1 MSLSITELAEVR
13 EVVTG
18 ILDELQLDAYLF
30 EVEPLEGQ
38 WEIKVEC
45 AVSEGWETVRLT
57 ANREILLRGSGDAVA
72 HSVLLDNWREALS
85 ACLLK
90 SE

>member
-13 EVVTG
+13 GVVTS

-45 AVSEGWETVRLT
+45 AVAGGWETVSLT
-57 ANREILLRGSGDAVA
+57 ATREILLRGSDDPVA
-72 HSVLLDNWREALS
+72 HGVLLDNWREALS
-85 ACLLK
+85 ACLVK

>member
-1 MSLSITELAEVR
+1 MSLSIAELAQAR
-13 EVVTG
+13 EVVTR

-45 AVSEGWETVRLT
+45 AVAEGWETVRLT
-57 ANREILLRGSGDAVA
+57 ATREILLRGSDDAVA
-72 HSVLLDNWREALS
+72 HGVLLDNWRDALS
-85 ACLLK
+85 ACLVK
-90 SE
+90 GE